1 MKEIVSKK
9 FLRSYLR
16 TFADCLDIAQCDN
29 WEISKDESTLA
40 VTITRL
46 DANGNP
52 QCENGDIK

>member
-1 MKEIVSKK
+1 MKEIVSKEG
-9 FLRSYLR
+9 LREYLGVLV
-16 TFADCLDIAQCDN
+16 TSLNFAQCDN

-52 QCENGDIK
+52 QCENGGIK